1 MVQDVEPVRQTT
13 TTWRLASPPGAAEGK
28 GKKIMSII
36 GRNVKLLKLF
46 MLGVALWLVPAGALA
61 GDAYQVA
68 PVDKGEQMRLLP
80 ASAWPPP
87 DSDQAA
93 LLFKLTY
100 LRGLMDALQYAQVAP
115 KGTSQALNDLKG
127 LDLNT
132 LAAEVDRY
140 YQADPRRR
148 DLPPAAV
155 VLRILPQTR
164 GQIEVTPLTR

>member
-1 MVQDVEPVRQTT
+1 
-13 TTWRLASPPGAAEGK
+13 
-28 GKKIMSII
+28 
-36 GRNVKLLKLF
+36 
-46 MLGVALWLVPAGALA
+46 MLGMALGLAPGWAVAADP
-61 GDAYQVA
+61 YQVA
-68 PVDKGEQMRLLP
+68 PVEKGEDLRLLP

-93 LLFKLTY
+93 LLLKLTY

-115 KGTSQALNDLKG
+115 KSTSQALQDLQG

-155 VLRILPQTR
+155 VLRILPQNR
-164 GQIEVTPLTR
+164 GQVEPTPLVR